1 MKSVRMIGFSGHQG
15 LPPATT
21 DLVAA
26 ELRAKLKPLAGPELI
41 GVTMLGPG
49 ADQLFARIVLE
60 LSGHLYVVVPA
71 KRYRDGFEDPEARRE
86 YDRLY
91 PMANYFEAL
100 EYVESTEEAHMAGGR
115 VVVDRS
121 DQLLAVWDGKPARGH
136 GGTADI
142 VAYARELG
150 VSVEV
155 IWPERA
161 SRD

>member
-1 MKSVRMIGFSGHQG
+1 MIGFSGHQG

-26 ELRAKLKPLAGPELI
+26 ELRGKLKRLAGLELI

-60 LSGHLYVVVPA
+60 LGGHLYVVVPA
-71 KRYRDGFEDPEARRE
+71 KRYRDGFQDPEARRD

-91 PMANYFEAL
+91 AMANYFEEL
-100 EYVESTEEAHMAGGR
+100 DYVESTEEAHMAGGR
-115 VVVDRS
+115 VVVERADR
-121 DQLLAVWDGKPARGH
+121 LLAVWDGKPARGY

-142 VAYARELG
+142 VAYAGERG
-150 VSVEV
+150 VPVEV
-155 IWPERA
+155 IWPEGA